1 MRTRRAARTSLLF
14 SPHLF
19 VPYRYL
25 AADFSYLPATIPRS
39 APALRPTLQLFRR
52 SHTLDART
60 KAKLALSTDIAP
72 RRKPLFHYHQ
82 IQTERKV
89 ARKLPST
96 QSGDMDPDQSR
107 GWRPQGQGGH
117 PTPGASNGS
126 INPFGMPFGATQSNP
141 NWAQQTPQQ
150 SFPQPSGPFQRGN
163 GNDRG
168 RQNPFGPPVR
178 PQDNGGSQHYSPY
191 GQPPFQAP
199 FGRPAWGDR
208 SGHRNAGSTQ
218 FSGASRPYQG
228 DSYRPGPRF
237 ELFGDFGDCTFASDR
252 PRPQY
257 DTFRSGQTDSYRPA
271 DPFRMPPQRD
281 NEHNDQTD
289 QPPRRR
295 RNRRKRDGSAPQAPR
310 PRRAPAPQWH
320 FPVGHP
326 LADAP
331 KSSSSIGPF
340 HATTPM
346 LGKSGSKS
354 RPGDGDAA
362 TEGNIP
368 KEPSSPS
375 QQRGKRDLI
384 TPPSAQSG
392 GVPDPTAEYLEQAAL
407 PPANPLSKPQPLLV
421 VLDLNG
427 TVIYRKGH
435 KKGSG
440 QFSLR
445 PFAQT
450 FLELCL
456 DRHHLVIWSS
466 ARPETVRAI
475 CAQLFSR
482 VHRKRILAIWA
493 RDRFGLTTADYNLRT
508 QCYKRLT
515 RVWADPVIAGGH
527 PRAAKGGRWSQAN
540 TVLIDDSIEKARSE
554 PHNAVTLPEFNGN
567 VDEKPLVLEL
577 VAEYLQT
584 LALQKDVSAYIR
596 AQPFAVKGQREES
609 VPASQS
615 ESQGEESQGGGEVV
629 MKED

>member
-1 MRTRRAARTSLLF
+1 MAMIAGDKT
-14 SPHLF
+14 
-19 VPYRYL
+19 
-25 AADFSYLPATIPRS
+25 RS
-39 APALRPTLQLFRR
+39 AHLSVHRTTEEAGITVRTANPPFEHHSVRPPGGMEAGIATLEAPSSVALRAHIKGTLTALARASSFLETLETVLSPVIALGPT
-52 SHTLDART
+52 
-60 KAKLALSTDIAP
+60 
-72 RRKPLFHYHQ
+72 
-82 IQTERKV
+82 
-89 ARKLPST
+89 
-96 QSGDMDPDQSR
+96 
-107 GWRPQGQGGH
+107 
-117 PTPGASNGS
+117 
-126 INPFGMPFGATQSNP
+126 
-141 NWAQQTPQQ
+141 
-150 SFPQPSGPFQRGN
+150 
-163 GNDRG
+163 
-168 RQNPFGPPVR
+168 
-178 PQDNGGSQHYSPY
+178 
-191 GQPPFQAP
+191 
-199 FGRPAWGDR
+199 
-208 SGHRNAGSTQ
+208 
-218 FSGASRPYQG
+218 
-228 DSYRPGPRF
+228 
-237 ELFGDFGDCTFASDR
+237 
-252 PRPQY
+252 
-257 DTFRSGQTDSYRPA
+257 
-271 DPFRMPPQRD
+271 DPFRMPPQRE
-281 NEHNDQTD
+281 NENNDQTD

-295 RNRRKRDGSAPQAPR
+295 RNRRKRDGSAPEAPR

-466 ARPETVRAI
+466 ARPETVQAI
-475 CAQLFSR
+475 CTQLFSR

-629 MKED
+629 MKEDWKRER